1 MAGVTQIHEAGAPDI
16 DIRVLYRILR
26 LRQEVFVV
34 EQDCP
39 FVDLDGRDLEAA
51 TVHLWVDED
60 TEGPAVTACLRI
72 LANPGGAT
80 EFGRI
85 VTAPPARGRGLGAEL
100 IERALSLTGPP
111 WVLKA
116 QARLTGWYGTFGFRT
131 SGPEFVEDG
140 IPHVPMRRD

>member
-1 MAGVTQIHEAGAPDI
+1 MAGVTEIHQAGAPDI
-16 DIRVLYRILR
+16 DNRSLYRILR

-39 FVDLDGRDLEAA
+39 FIDLDGRDLEAT

-60 TEGPAVTACLRI
+60 AEAPSVTACLRI
-72 LANPGGAT
+72 LAEPGGGT
-80 EFGRI
+80 QLGRI
-85 VTAPPARGRGLGAEL
+85 VTAPAARGRGIGGEL

-116 QARLTGWYGTFGFRT
+116 QARLAGWYEAFGFRID
-131 SGPEFVEDG
+131 GPEFIEDG

>member
-1 MAGVTQIHEAGAPDI
+1 VAGVTQIHEAGAPEI

-39 FVDLDGRDLEAA
+39 FVDLDGRDLEAT

-60 TEGPAVTACLRI
+60 PEGPAVTACLRI
-72 LANPGGAT
+72 LANPDGAT
-80 EFGRI
+80 ELGRI

-116 QARLTGWYGTFGFRT
+116 QARLAGWYGIFGFRT
-131 SGPEFVEDG
+131 SGPDFVEDG
-140 IPHVPMRRD
+140 IAHVPMRRG